1 MSILFSA
8 IALAVAAPAAAP
20 AQATP
25 ATAPAPAPAKKPCC
39 CDKMEKPM
47 ACCDKP
53 GEQTENPASG
63 SDPHA
68 GHNMNQ

>member
-8 IALAVAAPAAAP
+8 IALAIAAPVAAP

-25 ATAPAPAPAKKPCC
+25 TSAQVPAPAKKPCC
-39 CDKMEKPM
+39 CEKMEKPM

-53 GEQTENPASG
+53 GDQAEHPAPAA
-63 SDPHA
+63 DPHA